1 VLCVSGDAA
10 VVRGFAKSGQVK
22 ILSPGDQLSDAGLD
36 VVEGVGER
44 GELLD
49 GILLP
54 LVRRGPVL
62 HRWHR
67 CRFGCSLVD
76 VEYGDELVD
85 ADGFVVGGAGVG
97 LPGREVECGLS
108 GRIGRGSCPHWLIG
122 GTAAQPAFCRRS
134 VSERGGGGGC
144 PRSPR
149 RRPSAA
155 SPRLEGEVG
164 VEGSAPPH
172 QRVRPTQHRIH
183 RRVDNVQR
191 AVVVGNGG

>member
-67 CRFGCSLVD
+67 WHRCRFGCWLVD
-76 VEYGDELVD
+76 VECGDELVD
-85 ADGFVVGGAGVG
+85 ADGFVVGGGGVG
-97 LPGREVECGLS
+97 WPG
-108 GRIGRGSCPHWLIG
+108 
-122 GTAAQPAFCRRS
+122 QP
-134 VSERGGGGGC
+134 GGGV
-144 PRSPR
+144 RAE
-149 RRPSAA
+149 RPD
-155 SPRLEGEVG
+155 R
-164 VEGSAPPH
+164 
-172 QRVRPTQHRIH
+172 
-183 RRVDNVQR
+183 
-191 AVVVGNGG
+191 